1 MLRNVTKGIRIRWIL
16 WNNLRHEH
24 RLRVF
29 ENRVLRRIFGPKRDE
44 VTGGWRKLHNWELHG
59 LYSSPSI
66 VRVIKARR
74 MRWAGHVARMG
85 EVRSAYNILVGRPEG
100 RRPLGRPRRRWE
112 DNIKLDLRE
121 IGFGD
126 ADWIQWAQDRDR
138 WQALVNT
145 VMNLRV
151 P

>member
-1 MLRNVTKGIRIRWIL
+1 LHV
-16 WNNLRHEH
+16 

-29 ENRVLRRIFGPKRDE
+29 ENRVLRRIFGLKRDE
-44 VTGGWRKLHNWELHG
+44 VTGGWRKLHNEELHG

-66 VRVIKARR
+66 VRVINARR

-85 EVRSAYNILVGRPEG
+85 EMRAAYILVGRPEG

-112 DNIKLDLRE
+112 DNIKMDLRE
-121 IGFGD
+121 IWFGGV
-126 ADWIQWAQDRDR
+126 DWIHWAQDRDR
-138 WQALVNT
+138 WRALVNT